1 MLYLIPNKI
10 NHIVTD
16 STLTFIPEKVDVTL
30 DDVLLGE
37 YTNLSTKQRYLELDI
52 PINAF
57 KENKEYTLKLYVG
70 GDLIKTELSV
80 VSKQDNINFLT
91 ITNSKKTIIQ
101 YER

>member
-80 VSKQDNINFLT
+80 VSKQDNINFFG

>member
-16 STLTFIPEKVDVTL
+16 STLTFIPKKVDVTL

-37 YTNLSTKQRYLELDI
+37 YTNLSTKQRYLILDI

-91 ITNSKKTIIQ
+91 ITNSNTKIIQ